1 MQIPGGWLADRY
13 GGRWFCGG
21 SILLSSM
28 VSLLTPIAARTHI
41 GILVFLRILAGL
53 GQGALFPS
61 VQWLLGHWAQPR
73 YISTIVSI
81 TISGADGG
89 GVVGLLL
96 SGFLCDYGFAGGWP
110 SVFYVFGMI
119 GCIWSVVWFLL
130 CYNSPFTHPFI
141 SKAERQFWEAEIGAA
156 HPVESDVDRSP
167 TPCGKIITS
176 VPLWALLVACFAE
189 SWGFLTIQ
197 TCIPLFV
204 HDVLGYNMS
213 HNGIVSALP
222 FLILLPLNPLC
233 GYLSDWLR
241 SPGRLSTNFV
251 RKAFV
256 VIGFALTGVSIS
268 LVTYTGCMR
277 ILAVL
282 LLCTAAAGTAVSFPT
297 IVVTVHDM
305 APLHTGKLVGIM
317 YTGTCLAA
325 IGSTMVVG
333 EVTEQNSTREQWRI
347 VFFIAAA
354 LYVVG
359 ALVFV
364 VFGTAERQSW
374 GEANADD
381 REIITPQTADN
392 KLSANGADSVD
403 NM

>member
-1 MQIPGGWLADRY
+1 LQIPGGWLADRY

-21 SILLSSM
+21 SILVSST

-41 GILVFLRILAGL
+41 GILVFLRILAGI
-53 GQGALFPS
+53 GQGTLFPS
-61 VQWLLGHWAQPR
+61 VQQLIAHWAQPK

-81 TISGADGG
+81 TISGVNGG

-119 GCIWSVVWFLL
+119 GCIWSVAWFLL

-141 SKAERQFWEAEIGAA
+141 SKTERQFWEAEIGAA
-156 HPVESDVDRSP
+156 HPVDSAAVDRSP

-176 VPLWALLVACFAE
+176 VPVWALFVACFANA
-189 SWGFLTIQ
+189 WGLLTMQ

-213 HNGIVSALP
+213 QNGIVSALP
-222 FLILLPLNPLC
+222 FLILIPLNPLC

-256 VIGFALTGVSIS
+256 VVGFAITGVSLS
-268 LVTYTGCMR
+268 LVTYTGCYR
-277 ILAVL
+277 VLAVL
-282 LLCTAAAGTAVSFPT
+282 LLCMAATGASMLFPT
-297 IVVTVHDM
+297 LMVTVHDM
-305 APLHTGKLVGIM
+305 APLHAGTLVGIM
-317 YTGTCLAA
+317 ITAGCLAG
-325 IGSTMVVG
+325 IGSTLVVG

-347 VFFIAAA
+347 VFFISAA
-354 LYVVG
+354 LCVVG

-381 REIITPQTADN
+381 RETIITQQTT
-392 KLSANGADSVD
+392 NG
-403 NM
+403 NQ